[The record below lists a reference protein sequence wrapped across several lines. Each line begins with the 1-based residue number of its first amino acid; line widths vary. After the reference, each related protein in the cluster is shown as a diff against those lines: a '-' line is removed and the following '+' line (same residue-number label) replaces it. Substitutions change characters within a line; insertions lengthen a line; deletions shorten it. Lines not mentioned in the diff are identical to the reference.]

1 MEAVNSYL
9 RASHH
14 GTVGESVA
22 ESILNLPVNPI
33 AILDIIP
40 PQGPPVE
47 VKTCQIWVKTEH
59 TSNNRRRGR
68 FNLVGSQHRTLC
80 EKGGYYLF
88 VLLDDDEKPI
98 AASCLPAS
106 SIYHPSLQVENTRVS
121 LCWSNVIPPEVV

>member
-9 RASHH
+9 RAYHN
-14 GTVGESVA
+14 GNVGESIA
-22 ESILNLPVNPI
+22 ESILHLPVNPI
-33 AILDIIP
+33 AILDIVP

-47 VKTCQIWVKTEH
+47 VKTCQIWIKTEH

-68 FNLVGSQHRTLC
+68 FNLVGSQHRALC

-88 VLLDDDEKPI
+88 VLLDDEKPI

-106 SIYHPSLQVENTRVS
+106 SIYHPSLQSENTRVS

>member
-9 RASHH
+9 RAYHH
-14 GTVGESVA
+14 GAVGESVA

-33 AILDIIP
+33 AILDIVP
-40 PQGPPVE
+40 NQGPPVE
-47 VKTCQIWVKTEH
+47 VKTCQAWVKTEH

-68 FNLVGSQHRTLC
+68 FNLVGSQHRALC
-80 EKGGYYLF
+80 ERGGYYLF

-106 SIYHPSLQVENTRVS
+106 MIYHPSLQVENIRVS
-121 LCWSNVIPPEVV
+121 LCWSKVISPEVV

>member
-14 GTVGESVA
+14 GTVGERIA

-33 AILDIIP
+33 AILDIVP
-40 PQGPPVE
+40 NQGPPVE
-47 VKTCQIWVKTEH
+47 VKTCQAWVKTEH

-68 FNLVGSQHRTLC
+68 FNLVGSQHRALC

-106 SIYHPSLQVENTRVS
+106 MIYHPSLQVENTRVS